1 MNKKE
6 EQFIKNPY
14 KVLDPDIRW
23 VPAKDDLFLEAY
35 EKFLPPLVHKVRHAV
50 KNWRDSNYKGVSE
63 TSRNLLNFWFNT
75 ERSEGKEAQ
84 FIYYFAQREAIE
96 SIIYLYEVAKAK
108 DKYELL
114 RFDSSGRVSTG
125 MFIENWSRY
134 VVKMATGSGKTEV
147 AALVIVWSYFHKL
160 YEENSS
166 LSKNFLLI
174 APNIIVLNRLKK
186 DFEDRKIFNKDIII
200 PENGFKDKNWKQD
213 FQLTVHLQD
222 ELKAISPAGNLFLT
236 NVHRIFLSEDKTP
249 SFEDA
254 DVSQYF
260 LGSKPKSDADKNKG
274 MDLGEF
280 LRSNKLKD
288 LVILNDEAHHIHDEK
303 LAWFK
308 NIQDI
313 NNKLKL
319 KYKNGLSLQ
328 VDFTATPRHDN
339 GAIFVQTVCDYPLVE
354 AIKQNIVK
362 MPVLPDEASRAKLK
376 EKPSSKFVE
385 RYEDYIHLGY
395 VEWKKQYDELKNEK
409 TPLAFFMTTKT
420 EESDQLAEELEN
432 RYPEFKKATLVIH
445 TNQSGEIVEKVSK
458 KSNEELEKLRK
469 AADNVDS
476 DKSPYKAIVSVL
488 MLREGWDVRNVTT
501 IIGLRPYDVKSKI
514 LPEQTLGRGVR
525 KMFEADVKEEL
536 AVIGTPAFMEF
547 VESIKEEG
555 VELGYR
561 KMGEGVKARTPI
573 IIEPDKENKNKNLDK
588 LDIHIP
594 VLTPRIYRE
603 YKRLENIDVNK
614 FDCKPI
620 TIKEFSEEEKK
631 EIIFEDLDRIF
642 SHKINLNSIEIDYR
656 SVISFFTNSI
666 LKESRLFSGFD
677 VLYPKVEHF
686 IQHHLFGKEVDLND
700 ANVIRNLSEMEAKK
714 IVFITFKKAIADLT
728 ITDKGSAE
736 VRNCIKLKEVKP
748 MVFDNQEFITP
759 KKSVFNKIIGDSKF
773 ELEFANFLDN
783 CPDIISFAK
792 NTNNVHFKME
802 YQGTDDNIHDY
813 HPDFLVKENEKNIY
827 IVETKGREDLDSVR
841 KIERLKMW
849 CKDVNSS
856 QNRFVYY
863 PILAK
868 QENWIT
874 NKDHIK
880 NFRDVLTLFKSL
892 KG

>member
-1 MNKKE
+1 MDKKE
-6 EQFIKNPY
+6 GQFIKDPY
-14 KVLDPDIRW
+14 AVLDPNIRW
-23 VPAKDDLFLEAY
+23 VPARDDLFLTAY
-35 EKFLPPLVHKVRHAV
+35 EKFLPPLVHKVRHTV
-50 KNWRDSNYKGVSE
+50 KKWRDNNYEGASE
-63 TSRNLLNFWFNT
+63 TSKNLLNFWFNT
-75 ERSEGKEAQ
+75 RRSEEKKAQ

-96 SIIYLYEVAKAK
+96 SIIYLYEVAEAK

-114 RFDSSGRVSTG
+114 RFDSSERVSTG
-125 MFIENWSRY
+125 MFPETWPRY

-147 AALVIVWSYFHKL
+147 AALVIIWSYFHKL
-160 YEENSS
+160 YEKNSP

-186 DFEDRKIFNKDIII
+186 DFEDQRIFKKDIII
-200 PENGFKDKNWKQD
+200 PENGFKDKNWKSD

-236 NVHRIFLSEDKTP
+236 NVHRVFLSEHRIP
-249 SFEDA
+249 SFEDS

-274 MDLGEF
+274 MDLGEV

-308 NIQDI
+308 NIRDI

-319 KYKNGLSLQ
+319 EYGNGLSLQ
-328 VDFTATPRHDN
+328 ADFTATPRHDD
-339 GAIFVQTVCDYPLVE
+339 GAIFVQTICDYPLVE

-395 VEWKKQYDELKNEK
+395 VEWKKQYNELKDK
-409 TPLAFFMTTKT
+409 KVPLLFFMTRETK
-420 EESDQLAEELEN
+420 ESDDLANYLES

-445 TNQSGEIVEKVSK
+445 TNKSGEIAESTSK
-458 KSNEELEKLRK
+458 KSKDDLDKLRK
-469 AADNVDS
+469 AADSVDS

-488 MLREGWDVRNVTT
+488 VLREGWDVQNVTT
-501 IIGLRPYDVKSKI
+501 IVGLRPYSAKSNI
-514 LPEQTLGRGVR
+514 LPEQTLGRGIR
-525 KMFEADVKEEL
+525 KMFGADVKEEL
-536 AVIGTPAFMEF
+536 AVIGTPAFIEF

-555 VELGYR
+555 VEFSYR
-561 KMGEGVKARTPI
+561 PMGPGVQTRAPI
-573 IIEPDKENKNKNLDK
+573 IIEPDKENKSKDLDK

-594 VLTPRIYRE
+594 ILTPRIYRE
-603 YKRLENIDVNK
+603 YKRLENIDISEFEFK
-614 FDCKPI
+614 AI
-620 TIKEFSEEEKK
+620 TVRQFSEEEKR

-642 SHKINLNSIEIDYR
+642 SHKIVLNGMKIDYR
-656 SVISFFTNSI
+656 SVVSFFTSSI

-686 IQHHLFGKEVDLND
+686 IQHHLFAKEVNLDD
-700 ANVIRNLSEMEAKK
+700 ANIIRNLSEIEAKNT
-714 IVFITFKKAIADLT
+714 IFRAFKKAIDDLT

-736 VRNCIKLKEVKP
+736 VRGYIKLKEVKP
-748 MVFDNQEFITP
+748 KVFDNQEFLTP
-759 KKSVFNKIIGDSKF
+759 NKSVFNKVISDSRF
-773 ELEFANFLDN
+773 ELEFANFLDD

-792 NTNNVHFKME
+792 NTDNINFKIE
-802 YQGTDDNIHDY
+802 YQGIDGNIHDY
-813 HPDFLVKENEKNIY
+813 HPDFLVKQNERTIY

-841 KIERLKMW
+841 KMERLKIW

-856 QNRFVYY
+856 QGRFVYCSVFV
-863 PILAK
+863 K
-868 QENWIT
+868 QENWIS
-874 NKDHIK
+874 NKDHIR
-880 NFRDVLTLFKSL
+880 NFKDVLALFKV
-892 KG
+892 